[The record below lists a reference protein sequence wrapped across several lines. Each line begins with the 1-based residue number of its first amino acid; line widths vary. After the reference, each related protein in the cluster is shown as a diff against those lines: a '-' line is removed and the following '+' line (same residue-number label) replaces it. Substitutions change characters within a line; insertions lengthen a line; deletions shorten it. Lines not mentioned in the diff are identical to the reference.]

1 MSDFVD
7 SSAFRDDASAKA
19 KGKENRLSLSLSRK
33 KKSQA
38 MSATSPKRSRLSV
51 KQASGNEVALNNT
64 RFEFKK
70 TDSYKEMSVRF
81 VPQNT
86 KKNNN
91 WAYNNFQSWRENR
104 NREFPDEQCPLD
116 LIESPP
122 WDCSALSYWLARF
135 GCETRNALGRKY
147 PATTVFS
154 LLSAL
159 LRQMRVIDADCPNF
173 LDTKDTRFQEMHSIL
188 DTYFREL
195 RKIGVGADVKQT
207 SLISKDEEST
217 LWEKGV
223 LGVLGIDT
231 PECLLRAVF
240 FYNGKTFCLRG
251 GKEHRALKV
260 SQIVRCYNP
269 DHYIYTE
276 NGSKNRS
283 GGFNELRLQNKT
295 VPIFRSSEAGDR
307 CHVSILD
314 KYLSKLPPAAFE
326 KDVFYMKPLGDHIV
340 ADPSKPWY
348 GVQPCGEN
356 KLSGMVKSMFAMIG
370 VSGKTNHSLCATGA
384 SSLFQAGIPEKIIQ
398 ERTGHRSIKALRMY
412 ERTTTSQHVAVSNI
426 LSSTTEV
433 NLPQSTAHAHAH
445 AKPVADAGV
454 SFSTMFASAS
464 NCVININMATPVP
477 GLETVNTTD

>member
-19 KGKENRLSLSLSRK
+19 KGKENKLSLSLSRK

-91 WAYNNFQSWRENR
+91 WAYNNWAYNFQSWRENR
-104 NREFPDEQCPLD
+104 NREFPDEQCPFD

-159 LRQMRVIDADCPNF
+159 LRQMRVID
-173 LDTKDTRFQEMHSIL
+173 
-188 DTYFREL
+188 
-195 RKIGVGADVKQT
+195 G
-207 SLISKDEEST
+207 
-217 LWEKGV
+217 
-223 LGVLGIDT
+223 
-231 PECLLRAVF
+231 
-240 FYNGKTFCLRG
+240 
-251 GKEHRALKV
+251 
-260 SQIVRCYNP
+260 CYNP

-276 NGSKNRS
+276 NGY
-283 GGFNELRLQNKT
+283 RLK
-295 VPIFRSSEAGDR
+295 
-307 CHVSILD
+307 
-314 KYLSKLPPAAFE
+314 
-326 KDVFYMKPLGDHIV
+326 
-340 ADPSKPWY
+340 
-348 GVQPCGEN
+348 
-356 KLSGMVKSMFAMIG
+356 IG
-370 VSGKTNHSLCATGA
+370 VVVLMSYAYKTK
-384 SSLFQAGIPEKIIQ
+384 LFPFSDLVRLVI
-398 ERTGHRSIKALRMY
+398 
-412 ERTTTSQHVAVSNI
+412 
-426 LSSTTEV
+426 
-433 NLPQSTAHAHAH
+433 
-445 AKPVADAGV
+445 DA
-454 SFSTMFASAS
+454 MSAFLT
-464 NCVININMATPVP
+464 NV
-477 GLETVNTTD
+477 